1 MISGLGA
8 NALEHP
14 SASHGDSRRRELKW
28 TKGRKALFGSIGFG
42 AIVIAGVG
50 FVGSYA
56 SVRDL
61 AERKGFGWFAD
72 VFPLGID
79 IGIAVLL
86 ALDLALTWVDLPFPL
101 LRHIAWMLTAA
112 TIAFNG
118 AASWPDLVGS
128 AMHGVIPLLFIA
140 ITEAVRSAVAQAMEL
155 DEGGRRDSIPLSRW
169 LLSPAA
175 TWTIWRDM
183 RLWRVTSY
191 RIALTRYQ
199 NRKLYEQELRSQHGW
214 RWRSKAT
221 ADELRPLR
229 QARLGIAV
237 ADAAP
242 AAAEP
247 PADATIGVTSDRP
260 LPQPELPQ
268 APASYL
274 ELFAPAD
281 PAPLL
286 PHQPLPSTS
295 TPEPQLPVEL
305 SPSEEAVLPAE
316 PEPHLESAVAAEN
329 ITELAAVPQ
338 EAVTPP
344 IDPANPPA
352 QQERAPDELA
362 VPATDA
368 HGAEADEHTEDD
380 EPTDEPSAGDEDAQG
395 PEGAPGIDVGLARP
409 GETKSQ
415 KAERIYLAHQKA
427 GVELKKPDLARWA
440 GYKQEGSGRTQYA
453 KLEKLHGPI
462 VLREG
467 ADQLNLEWQQQNNS
481 LTT

>member
-1 MISGLGA
+1 MISGLGT
-8 NALEHP
+8 NALEQP
-14 SASHGDSRRRELKW
+14 QATRGESRRRELTW
-28 TKGRKALFGSIGFG
+28 TKGRKALFGTIGFG
-42 AIVIAGVG
+42 AIVIAAVG

-86 ALDLALTWVDLPFPL
+86 ALDLALTWIDLPFPL

-140 ITEAVRSAVAQAMEL
+140 ITEAVRSAVAQAMDL
-155 DEGGRRDSIPLSRW
+155 DESGRRDAIPLSRW
-169 LLSPAA
+169 LLQPAA
-175 TWTIWRDM
+175 TWSIFRDM
-183 RLWRVTSY
+183 RLWGIRSY
-191 RIALTRYQ
+191 RIGLTRYQ
-199 NRKLYEQELRSQHGW
+199 NRKLYEQDLRSEHGW

-229 QARLGIAV
+229 KARLGIAV
-237 ADAAP
+237 TDTA
-242 AAAEP
+242 AAAEER
-247 PADATIGVTSDRP
+247 PADITTDQP

-268 APASYL
+268 APAPAL
-274 ELFAPAD
+274 EPFTPAD
-281 PAPLL
+281 PAPVL
-286 PHQPLPSTS
+286 PHPPHLPA
-295 TPEPQLPVEL
+295 PEPQTPVEPAL
-305 SPSEEAVLPAE
+305 REETAFTAE
-316 PEPHLESAVAAEN
+316 PEPRLEEAVVVAESL
-329 ITELAAVPQ
+329 TRPAAVPQ
-338 EAVTPP
+338 DALTPP
-344 IDPANPPA
+344 AETAVPVP
-352 QQERAPDELA
+352 QQEPAPDEPA
-362 VPATDA
+362 VPT
-368 HGAEADEHTEDD
+368 ADEEDGDEAEQHAEDD
-380 EPTDEPSAGDEDAQG
+380 EPTDEHPAGDE
-395 PEGAPGIDVGLARP
+395 GAPASDEAPRIDVGLAQP

-453 KLEKLHGPI
+453 KLEKHYGPI
-462 VLREG
+462 VVREST
-467 ADQLNLEWQQQNNS
+467 DQLNLEWQQQDDS
-481 LTT
+481 LPA

>member
-1 MISGLGA
+1 MIAGLGT
-8 NALEHP
+8 NALEQP
-14 SASHGDSRRRELKW
+14 SATLGESRRRELQW

-42 AIVIAGVG
+42 AIVIAAVG

-86 ALDLALTWVDLPFPL
+86 ALDLALTWIDLPFPL

-155 DEGGRRDSIPLSRW
+155 DDSGRRDSIPLSRW

-175 TWTIWRDM
+175 TWSIWRDM
-183 RLWRVTSY
+183 RLWRIPSY
-191 RIALTRYQ
+191 RVALTRYQ
-199 NRKLYEQELRSQHGW
+199 NRRLYEQELRSQHGR
-214 RWRSKAT
+214 RWRSKAS
-221 ADELRPLR
+221 ADDLRPLR

-237 ADAAP
+237 TDSA
-242 AAAEP
+242 P
-247 PADATIGVTSDRP
+247 PADTAAAVEERPADVTTGRP

-268 APASYL
+268 TPAPAL
-274 ELFAPAD
+274 EPAG

-286 PHQPLPSTS
+286 PHHPLPAA
-295 TPEPQLPVEL
+295 PEPQMPVE
-305 SPSEEAVLPAE
+305 PAHREETVAPAE
-316 PEPHLESAVAAEN
+316 PKPRLEAATPAQSPAEPAAG
-329 ITELAAVPQ
+329 PQ
-338 EAVTPP
+338 ETLTPP
-344 IDPANPPA
+344 AGTANPLA
-352 QQERAPDELA
+352 QQETAPLE
-362 VPATDA
+362 PATPAADEEHGNALEHDA
-368 HGAEADEHTEDD
+368 QDDEPADEH
-380 EPTDEPSAGDEDAQG
+380 PAGGGDAQ
-395 PEGAPGIDVGLARP
+395 ESDEAPGIDVGLAQP

-415 KAERIYLAHQKA
+415 RAERIYLAHQEA

-462 VLREG
+462 IIREG
-467 ADQLNLEWQQQNNS
+467 TDQLNLEWQQQDNGLPS
-481 LTT
+481 